1 MQLNFEPGFVFA
13 KDVTYEQF
21 LDHVCEEEMVLRSAG
36 VWDVTHP
43 WLNLFIPWSR
53 ILDFD
58 AGVFKCIFRDA
69 NPAGLILMYPM
80 NKDRWDDQMTTV
92 TPTND
97 DVFYNVA
104 LLWLALSAND
114 VDQLHRDN
122 KTELAFCEKSG
133 IEYKQYLPHR
143 TSQDRWLR
151 HFGVKWSRIIDLK
164 MKYDPQAILSPGQR
178 MFSLPVEAASSAIV
192 HNIWSV
198 FLHSKTKMNIFS
210 FRMYMTSISYNKI
223 YLQFFL

>member
-21 LDHVCEEEMVLRSAG
+21 LDRVCEEEMVLRSAG

-58 AGVFKCIFRDA
+58 AGVFKCIFTDA
-69 NPAGLILMYPM
+69 NLAGLILMYPM
-80 NKDRWDDQMTTV
+80 NKDRWDDRMTTV

-122 KTELAFCEKSG
+122 KAVLAFCEKSG

-143 TSQDRWLR
+143 TSQDGWLR

-192 HNIWSV
+192 HNI
-198 FLHSKTKMNIFS
+198 
-210 FRMYMTSISYNKI
+210 
-223 YLQFFL
+223 